1 MSRPLR
7 VADLGRIP
15 YPEAWELQKKLVDLR
30 ADDRVED
37 HLLLLEHEPVIT
49 LGRKADPAE
58 HICEAGRG
66 VPTFE
71 IERGGKATYHAP
83 GQLVGY
89 FILKLDG
96 AERDLHR
103 LLRQIEEIQIRALAR
118 FGIEAGR
125 NPGKTGV
132 WVGDRKIS
140 SIGVAV
146 RRWVTY
152 HGLGLNVSTDLA
164 GFNSIRPCGMEAGVM
179 TSMEA
184 LLGGPVAMDEVKAAI
199 AAEAAAVLGRT
210 ALSAEGEL
218 SARQAQ

>member
-15 YPEAWELQKKLVDLR
+15 YPQAWELQKKLVDLR
-30 ADDRVED
+30 ADDHIED

-58 HICEAGRG
+58 HVCEAGKG

-71 IERGGKATYHAP
+71 IERGGEATYHAP

-89 FILKLDG
+89 FILKLEG
-96 AERDLHR
+96 PERDLHR

-118 FGIEAGR
+118 WGIEAGR

-152 HGLGLNVSTDLA
+152 HGLGLNVSTDLG
-164 GFNSIRPCGMEAGVM
+164 GFQAIRPCGMEAGVM

-184 LLGGPVAMDEVKAAI
+184 LLGKPVAMDEVKAAI
-199 AAEAAAVLGRT
+199 ASEAAVVLDRT
-210 ALSAEGEL
+210 VLPADLEPTL
-218 SARQAQ
+218 QQAR

>member
-7 VADLGRIP
+7 VADLGRLP
-15 YPEAWELQKKLVDLR
+15 YPEAWELQKKLVNMR
-30 ADDRVED
+30 ADDLIED

-58 HICEAGRG
+58 HIREAGQG

-71 IERGGKATYHAP
+71 IERGGEATYHAP

-96 AERDLHR
+96 PERDLHR

-118 FGIEAGR
+118 WGIAAGR

-152 HGLGLNVSTDLA
+152 HGLGLNVATDLR
-164 GFNSIRPCGMEAGVM
+164 GFQAIRPCGMESGVM

-184 LLGGPVAMDEVKAAI
+184 LLGREVAMDEVKAAI
-199 AAEAAAVLGRT
+199 AAEAAAVLERAVLPADPALFT
-210 ALSAEGEL
+210 A
-218 SARQAQ
+218 QAP